1 MTEPAPDA
9 GARAFRLIVFDWDG
23 TLADST
29 AIIAHAIQQA
39 CRDLEQ
45 PAPDESRARFVI
57 GLGLSDALRY
67 VAPGLPAAD
76 YPRLSERYRH
86 HYLARDP
93 DIPLFPGAREML
105 DELDARGFLL
115 AVATGKSR
123 VGLTRALQQQGLAHR
138 FVATRCADEGFPKPH
153 PDMLLALMQRCGVA
167 PEETLMVGDTTHD
180 LELARNA
187 GASAVAVTYGAHPLA
202 GLAGLSPLAMLASIG
217 ELAAWFRA
225 NVRVSGES
233 ARPSDYT

>member
-1 MTEPAPDA
+1 MLEPARDG
-9 GARAFRLIVFDWDG
+9 GARAFRLLVFDWDG

-29 AIIAHAIQQA
+29 AIIANAIQQA
-39 CRDLEQ
+39 CRDLDL
-45 PAPDESRARFVI
+45 PPPDDDSARFVI
-57 GLGLSDALRY
+57 GLGLTDALRH
-67 VAPGLPAAD
+67 VAPGLAATD

-93 DIPLFPGAREML
+93 EIPLFPGAREML

-115 AVATGKSR
+115 AIATGKSR
-123 VGLTRALQQQGLAHR
+123 VGLTRSLQQQGLAHR
-138 FVATRCADEGFPKPH
+138 FVATRCADEGLPKPH
-153 PDMLLALMQRCGVA
+153 PDMLLALMDRCGVA
-167 PEETLMVGDTTHD
+167 PQDTLMIGDTTHD

-187 GASAVAVTYGAHPLA
+187 GASAVAVAYGAHPMA
-202 GLAGLSPLAMLASIG
+202 GLADLAPLATVSSIA

-225 NVRVSGES
+225 NARVADNS